1 MLQGMNGALT
11 LGFIII
17 MIMCIIGFLIYWIL
31 SIKSRTL
38 QFGIL
43 RAMGMKF
50 REIIAMIIYEQLL
63 VSGVAIFTAM
73 FIGGFTSDL
82 FVPLFQS
89 IFDASSS
96 VPEFVV
102 LPDRGDYIKLYIV
115 IGAMLLTGF
124 IILGRLIRK
133 IKISQA
139 LKLGED

>member
-1 MLQGMNGALT
+1 
-11 LGFIII
+11 
-17 MIMCIIGFLIYWIL
+17 
-31 SIKSRTL
+31 
-38 QFGIL
+38 
-43 RAMGMKF
+43 
-50 REIIAMIIYEQLL
+50 
-63 VSGVAIFTAM
+63 M

-102 LPDRGDYIKLYIV
+102 MPDRGDYIKLYIV
-115 IGAMLLTGF
+115 IGAMLLTGI
-124 IILGRLIRK
+124 IILVRLIRK